1 MLGPLLIASFILLV
15 VGAVFVR
22 IADSRYNDGTRKVD
36 GYIKKTRILAV
47 NGVTWVTKEGA
58 ITNALAGSYYAGGLG
73 AMLGYALTRHEHY
86 DNEFTF
92 LVFYDARKQG
102 NKREIE
108 KVRQTSGRFQ
118 FLISKL
124 EDESGESREDE
135 RPGAARAASSRT
147 ESLPAPQR
155 RAPERVFRKRAPNPA
170 FQVKTVTVPV
180 GEYVVGQD
188 IPAGV
193 YALSADGE
201 GTIWLYE
208 SESSESYSVYYDC
221 KPDFAVGRIELK
233 DGMKILINHNAIDF
247 TMYADTEVWNGL
259 LDKQPTKVLRGEYVV
274 GQDIPPGSYTLTS
287 DKEATI
293 YLYASK
299 DADTYDKYYECEEPD
314 YIVGRVNLKDG
325 MRIRINYGTM
335 TFEPFRGLGFDKA
348 SE

>member
-1 MLGPLLIASFILLV
+1 MLGPLLIISVILGVICTIAASISQ
-15 VGAVFVR
+15 
-22 IADSRYNDGTRKVD
+22 SRYNDGTRKVD

-47 NGVTWVTKEGA
+47 NGVNWVTKEGA

-102 NKREIE
+102 NRREIE

-155 RAPERVFRKRAPNPA
+155 RAPERVFRKRAPNPD
-170 FQVKTVTVPV
+170 FKVKTVTVPV

-193 YALSADGE
+193 YALSANGE

-208 SESSESYSVYYDC
+208 SESSQSYNDSFHVN
-221 KPDFAVGRIELK
+221 PDYAVGRIELK
-233 DGMKILINHNAIDF
+233 DGMKIQINRNAIDF
-247 TMYADTEVWNGL
+247 TTYADTEVWNGL

-287 DKEATI
+287 DEEATI

-299 DADTYDKYYECEEPD
+299 DKSYYSDSYKCKEPD
-314 YIVGRVNLKDG
+314 RLIGRVNLKDG
-325 MRIRINYGTM
+325 MRILINYGTM

>member
-1 MLGPLLIASFILLV
+1 MLGPLLIISVVLGVICTIAASISQ
-15 VGAVFVR
+15 
-22 IADSRYNDGTRKVD
+22 SRYNDGTRKVD

-47 NGVTWVTKEGA
+47 NGVNWVTKEGA
-58 ITNALAGSYYAGGLG
+58 ITNALAGSAIAGGVG
-73 AMLGYALTRHEHY
+73 AILGYALTRNEHY

-102 NKREIE
+102 NRREIE

-155 RAPERVFRKRAPNPA
+155 RAPERVFRKRAPNPD
-170 FQVKTVTVPV
+170 FKVKTVTVPV

-193 YALSADGE
+193 YALSAKGE
-201 GTIWLYE
+201 GTAKLFE
-208 SESSESYSVYYDC
+208 NENSESYDIYYEC
-221 KPDFAVGRIELK
+221 EPDSAVGRIELK
-233 DGMKILINHNAIDF
+233 DGMKVSVCYSPIDF
-247 TMYADTEVWNGL
+247 STYADTEVWNGL

-274 GQDIPPGSYTLTS
+274 GQDIPPGAYTLTAEKYGTICLFES
-287 DKEATI
+287 RDATS
-293 YLYASK
+293 Y
-299 DADTYDKYYECEEPD
+299 TEYYECDEPD
-314 YIVGRVNLKDG
+314 YLIGRVKLKDG
-325 MRIRINYGTM
+325 MKILVKYATM